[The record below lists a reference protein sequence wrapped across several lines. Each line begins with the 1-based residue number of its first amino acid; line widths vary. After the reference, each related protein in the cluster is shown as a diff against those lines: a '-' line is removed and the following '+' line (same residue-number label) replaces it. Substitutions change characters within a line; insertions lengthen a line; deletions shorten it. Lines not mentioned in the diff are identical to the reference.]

1 MYFSPELQQFI
12 SADTKFVIELKIA
25 ITSRE
30 PTATKIVDF
39 ESMQD
44 LKEGLYLRLCENT
57 SVYSAK
63 FESKKDIDKLG
74 DADNLSKGI
83 VFNVLN
89 GS

>member
-1 MYFSPELQQFI
+1 
-12 SADTKFVIELKIA
+12 
-25 ITSRE
+25 
-30 PTATKIVDF
+30 VDF